1 MFQGKDTEGDAASTD
16 ASFNPARRRP
26 DRRYALFARGRGRY
40 RNEVRTLDPQTSA
53 PDGALS
59 SPAVARNTGPILE
72 VLRAHLP
79 ARGRVLEI
87 AAGSGEHAVAFSAAL
102 PGLDWTPSD
111 PSADARASIAA
122 WRAAEGSPNL
132 AAAVALDCLDPAT
145 WPEGPFHAVVCINMI
160 HISPWAATE
169 GLMALAARRL
179 VPLGLLYLYG
189 PYREAGV
196 ETAPSNEAFD
206 ADLKARNPSW
216 GLRDVAEV
224 AALAKSHGLALTL
237 RKPMPANNLSLLFRR
252 AP

>member
-1 MFQGKDTEGDAASTD
+1 MQ
-16 ASFNPARRRP
+16 
-26 DRRYALFARGRGRY
+26 
-40 RNEVRTLDPQTSA
+40 TLDPQTPT

-59 SPAVARNTGPILE
+59 SPAVARNTAPILD

-87 AAGSGEHAVAFSAAL
+87 AAGSGQHALAFSAAL

-132 AAAVALDCLDPAT
+132 AEPVVLDCLDPAT
-145 WPEGPFHAVVCINMI
+145 WPEGPFHAVACINMV

-169 GLMALAARRL
+169 GLMALAGRRL
-179 VPLGLLYLYG
+179 VPAGLMYLYG
-189 PYREAGV
+189 PYREGGV
-196 ETAPSNEAFD
+196 ETAPSNKDFD
-206 ADLKARNPSW
+206 ASLKSRDPSW
-216 GLRDVAEV
+216 GLRDVADV
-224 AALAKSHGLALTL
+224 AALARTNGLALTL

-252 AP
+252 VP